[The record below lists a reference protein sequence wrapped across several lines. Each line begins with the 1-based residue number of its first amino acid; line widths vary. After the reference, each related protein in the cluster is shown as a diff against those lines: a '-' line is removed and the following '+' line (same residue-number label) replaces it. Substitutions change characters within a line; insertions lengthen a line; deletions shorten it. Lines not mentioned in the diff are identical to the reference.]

1 MVFKEYRILVVDDE
15 PAHCDVLATI
25 LTAKGYTVSK
35 TSKPLEA
42 LAMLEAENYD
52 LVLADLMM
60 PELDGIGLLQI
71 VRKKHLNTNVIIMT
85 AYGTIEN
92 AVNAMKLGAY
102 TYIIK
107 GSNPEDL
114 LTEIGN
120 LEKLKAFT
128 EEKRLDPPVEGFTN
142 YMLETES
149 EAYRE
154 TLEIS
159 KKAAKSDANILIL
172 GESGSGKEVLAQL
185 IHQESKR
192 RNAPFMDVNCFSLT
206 ETLIESELF
215 GHEKGSFTGATNTR
229 IGRFEAA
236 EGGTLFLDE
245 IGDIPLVTQSKLLKA
260 IENKKIMRIGR
271 NDPISI
277 DFRLISATN
286 KDLQQEIQTGM
297 FREDLFYRLSTII
310 IEVPPLRSRREDLDK
325 LIQYFIHK
333 SETVMA
339 IKINE
344 IEPAVLDFLHH
355 YEYPGN
361 IRELKNMIERLVVLS
376 EDGIIKKSGLM
387 RTKEISTAEA
397 EETFFQADRP
407 LRDIRSEF
415 EAKYISMLLKK
426 NNHNVTKT
434 AEILGISRRQ
444 LFNKITEYGLK

>member
-1 MVFKEYRILVVDDE
+1 MGREYRILVVDDE

-25 LTAKGYTVSK
+25 LTAKGYIVSK
-35 TSKPLEA
+35 SNKPREA
-42 LAMLEAENYD
+42 LGMMETVKYD

-71 VRKKHLNTNVIIMT
+71 VRKKYSNTNVIIMT

-107 GSNPEDL
+107 GSNPEEL
-114 LTEIGN
+114 LAEIRN
-120 LEKLKAFT
+120 LEKLKAFKD
-128 EEKRLDPPVEGFTN
+128 EKQIEPPSEGLQD

-159 KKAAKSDANILIL
+159 RKAAKSDANILIL
-172 GESGSGKEVLAQL
+172 GESGSGKEVLAQF

-229 IGRFEAA
+229 VGRFEAA

-260 IENKKIMRIGR
+260 IESKKVMRIGR

-286 KDLQQEIQTGM
+286 KDLQQEIRTGA

-310 IEVPPLRSRREDLDK
+310 IEVPPLRNRQEDLDK
-325 LIQYFIHK
+325 LIQYFIRK
-333 SETVMA
+333 SESVMA
-339 IKINE
+339 IKIRE
-344 IEPAVLDFLHH
+344 IDPAVMEFLHH
-355 YEYPGN
+355 YDYPGN

-387 RTKEISTAEA
+387 RTKEIGFANSD
-397 EETFFQADRP
+397 ETFFQGDRP

-415 EAKYISMLLKK
+415 ESKYISMLLKK
-426 NNHNVTKT
+426 NNHNVSKT

>member
-1 MVFKEYRILVVDDE
+1 MMGREYRILVVDDE

-25 LTAKGYTVSK
+25 LTAKGYIVSK
-35 TSKPLEA
+35 SNKPREA
-42 LAMLEAENYD
+42 LGMMETVKYD

-71 VRKKHLNTNVIIMT
+71 VRKKYSNTNVIIMT

-107 GSNPEDL
+107 GSNPEEL
-114 LTEIGN
+114 LAEIRN
-120 LEKLKAFT
+120 LEKLKAFKD
-128 EEKRLDPPVEGFTN
+128 EKQIEPPSEGLQD

-159 KKAAKSDANILIL
+159 RKAAKSDANILIL
-172 GESGSGKEVLAQL
+172 GESGSGKEVLAQF

-229 IGRFEAA
+229 VGRFEAA

-260 IENKKIMRIGR
+260 IESKKVMRIGR

-286 KDLQQEIQTGM
+286 KDLQQEIRTGA

-310 IEVPPLRSRREDLDK
+310 IEVPPLRNRQEDLDK
-325 LIQYFIHK
+325 LIQYFIRK
-333 SETVMA
+333 SESVMA
-339 IKINE
+339 IKIRE
-344 IEPAVLDFLHH
+344 IDPAVMEFLHH
-355 YEYPGN
+355 YDYPGN

-387 RTKEISTAEA
+387 RTKEIGSANSD
-397 EETFFQADRP
+397 ETFFQGDRP

-415 EAKYISMLLKK
+415 ESKYISMLLKK
-426 NNHNVTKT
+426 NNHNVSKT

>member
-128 EEKRLDPPVEGFTN
+128 EEKRIDPPVEGLTN

-387 RTKEISTAEA
+387 RTKEISAAEA
-397 EETFFQADRP
+397 EETFFQGDRP

>member
-1 MVFKEYRILVVDDE
+1 MAFREYRILVVDDE

-25 LTAKGYTVSK
+25 LTAKGYLVSK
-35 TSKPLEA
+35 TIKPLEA
-42 LAMLEAENYD
+42 LAMLEAETYD

-71 VRKKHLNTNVIIMT
+71 VRKKYLSTNVIIMT

-120 LEKLKAFT
+120 LEKLKTFIEGKGIDLPT
-128 EEKRLDPPVEGFTN
+128 EGLQN

-159 KKAAKSDANILIL
+159 KKSARSDANILIL
-172 GESGSGKEVLAQL
+172 GESGSGKEVLAQF

-229 IGRFEAA
+229 VGRFEAA

-286 KDLQQEIQTGM
+286 KDLQHEIQTGM

-325 LIQYFIHK
+325 LIQYFIHR

-339 IKINE
+339 IKIHE
-344 IEPAVLDFLHH
+344 IEPAVLEFLHH

-387 RTKEISTAEA
+387 RTKEIGTVESEEA
-397 EETFFQADRP
+397 LFQGDRP

>member
-1 MVFKEYRILVVDDE
+1 MAFREYSILVVDDE

-25 LTAKGYTVSK
+25 LTAKGYSVSK
-35 TSKPLEA
+35 TTKPLEA
-42 LAMLEAENYD
+42 LAMLETENYD

-71 VRKKHLNTNVIIMT
+71 VRKKYIHTTVIIMT

-107 GSNPEDL
+107 GSKPEDL
-114 LTEIGN
+114 LAEIRN
-120 LEKLKAFT
+120 LEKLKTFN
-128 EEKRLDPPVEGFTN
+128 EEKGSDPPVEGLQN

-149 EAYRE
+149 EVYRE

-159 KKAAKSDANILIL
+159 KKAARSDANILIL

-192 RNAPFMDVNCFSLT
+192 RTAPFMDVNCFSLT

-229 IGRFEAA
+229 VGRFEAA

-245 IGDIPLVTQSKLLKA
+245 IGDIPLVTQAKLLKA

-286 KDLQQEIQTGM
+286 KDLQHEIQTGM

-310 IEVPPLRSRREDLDK
+310 IEVPPLRSRREDLEK
-325 LIQYFIHK
+325 LIQYFIHR

-339 IKINE
+339 IKIHE
-344 IEPAVLDFLHH
+344 IEPAVLEFLHQ

-387 RTKEISTAEA
+387 RTKEIGTIEA
-397 EETFFQADRP
+397 EEALFQGDRP

-426 NNHNVTKT
+426 NNHNVSKT